1 MTNMMTHSTT
11 WSARVLTVLLML
23 KVKTAANAVRK
34 TRVGAL
40 HSRHQPRLGEDE
52 GPHVSGCGC
61 WTDAC
66 TPTQSQARRRWQ
78 VVQVQRLLFRRLPSL
93 HNRFTALALVET
105 CHCQQHL
112 HLPSSSS
119 SSKHKLSVVVV
130 KRTEVVGAVVV
141 APTPPLLCRGAAVVG
156 AATHTRKRTSQQ

>member
-40 HSRHQPRLGEDE
+40 HSRHQHRLGEDE
-52 GPHVSGCGC
+52 GPHASGCGC

-119 SSKHKLSVVVV
+119 SKHKLSVVVV

-141 APTPPLLCRGAAVVG
+141 APTPPLLCRGAAAVG